1 MNIIVT
7 IYMTETC
14 PLNLFKIIFVTFLTE
29 SDKIV
34 NDFEVEAILI
44 KCIEVLDESLERKEY
59 LEYFSQKQIDI
70 LFALFLYSV
79 TNLEEYQLIEEGPE
93 KFVQIAED
101 YTETNSRSDYLKVR
115 AGTMLLI
122 FIEKIDEALKTTVNV
137 LIMMST

>member
-1 MNIIVT
+1 M
-7 IYMTETC
+7 
-14 PLNLFKIIFVTFLTE
+14 
-29 SDKIV
+29 
-34 NDFEVEAILI
+34 
-44 KCIEVLDESLERKEY
+44 
-59 LEYFSQKQIDI
+59 
-70 LFALFLYSV
+70 FLYSV

-101 YTETNSRSDYLKVR
+101 YTETNNRSDYLKVR

>member
-1 MNIIVT
+1 M
-7 IYMTETC
+7 
-14 PLNLFKIIFVTFLTE
+14 
-29 SDKIV
+29 
-34 NDFEVEAILI
+34 
-44 KCIEVLDESLERKEY
+44 
-59 LEYFSQKQIDI
+59 
-70 LFALFLYSV
+70 FLYSV

>member
-1 MNIIVT
+1 MLLFNHNFSIISREYNPINEIKRIIMNIIVT

-59 LEYFSQKQIDI
+59 LEYFS
-70 LFALFLYSV
+70 
-79 TNLEEYQLIEEGPE
+79 
-93 KFVQIAED
+93 
-101 YTETNSRSDYLKVR
+101 
-115 AGTMLLI
+115 
-122 FIEKIDEALKTTVNV
+122 
-137 LIMMST
+137 